1 MRFTLLSPRPP
12 RPALCLC
19 LLGLKKFHLDQPV
32 SILLGSSALAAL
44 GRNGRRAAGHPWETA
59 VCVGATLGQCGR
71 DPECPLGLW
80 PGTDTRVRQS
90 QRQTDHL
97 DSFKVGRSS
106 LHLGFLIYLTQV
118 TPRIGLRGREKKS
131 CELSPSLAKH
141 LTFLWLRMHVP
152 NTRVYI

>member
-1 MRFTLLSPRPP
+1 MSIS
-12 RPALCLC
+12 
-19 LLGLKKFHLDQPV
+19 LGRSV
-32 SILLGSSALAAL
+32 LAAL

-59 VCVGATLGQCGR
+59 VCVGATLGQPGR
-71 DPECPLGLW
+71 APVCPLGLW

-97 DSFKVGRSS
+97 DSFKAGRSS

-118 TPRIGLRGREKKS
+118 TPRIGLRGKKKKKS
-131 CELSPSLAKH
+131 CELGPSLAKR
-141 LTFLWLRMHVP
+141 LTFLWLQTHVP